1 MERNTIKLVGGIMI
15 IIDGYT
21 INAILTILIAIDIP
35 IRKIE
40 KKIQQEKIIEHK
52 VEEFKRYIALEEK
65 RFNEAKECEIT
76 QKWVDG
82 KVKVIKYFKE
92 K

>member
-1 MERNTIKLVGGIMI
+1 MLI
-15 IIDGYT
+15 INGYT
-21 INAILTILIAIDIP
+21 INAILIITLVIDISVR
-35 IRKIE
+35 ILNMKKLE
-40 KKIQQEKIIEHK
+40 KQIQQEKIIEHK
-52 VEEFKRYIALEEK
+52 VDEFKRYIALEEK

-76 QKWVDG
+76 QRWVDG

>member
-1 MERNTIKLVGGIMI
+1 MI

>member
-1 MERNTIKLVGGIMI
+1 MLI
-15 IIDGYT
+15 INGYT
-21 INAILTILIAIDIP
+21 INAILIITLVIDISVR
-35 IRKIE
+35 ILNVKKLE
-40 KKIQQEKIIEHK
+40 KQIQQEKIIEHK
-52 VEEFKRYIALEEK
+52 VDEFKRYIALEEK

>member
-1 MERNTIKLVGGIMI
+1 MLI
-15 IIDGYT
+15 INGYT
-21 INAILTILIAIDIP
+21 INAILIITLVIDIYVR
-35 IRKIE
+35 ILNMKKLE
-40 KKIQQEKIIEHK
+40 KQIQQEKIIEHK
-52 VEEFKRYIALEEK
+52 VDEFKRYIALEEK

-76 QKWVDG
+76 QRWVDG

>member
-1 MERNTIKLVGGIMI
+1 MLI
-15 IIDGYT
+15 INGYT
-21 INAILTILIAIDIP
+21 INAILIITLVIDISVR
-35 IRKIE
+35 ILNMKKLE
-40 KKIQQEKIIEHK
+40 KQIQQEKIIEYK
-52 VEEFKRYIALEEK
+52 VDEFKRYIALEEK

-76 QKWVDG
+76 QRWVDG

>member
-1 MERNTIKLVGGIMI
+1 MLI
-15 IIDGYT
+15 INGYT
-21 INAILTILIAIDIP
+21 INAILIITLVIDISVR
-35 IRKIE
+35 ILNMKKLE
-40 KKIQQEKIIEHK
+40 KQIQQEKIIEHK
-52 VEEFKRYIALEEK
+52 VDEFKRYIALEEK

>member
-1 MERNTIKLVGGIMI
+1 MI

-35 IRKIE
+35 IRILNIRKIE

-52 VEEFKRYIALEEK
+52 VEEFKRCIALEEK

>member
-1 MERNTIKLVGGIMI
+1 MI
-15 IIDGYT
+15 IINGYT
-21 INAILTILIAIDIP
+21 INAILIILLAIDIP
-35 IRKIE
+35 VRILNMKKLE
-40 KKIQQEKIIEHK
+40 KQIQQEKIIEHK
-52 VEEFKRYIALEEK
+52 VDEFKRYIALEER

-76 QKWVDG
+76 QRWVDG